1 MLDYTHYTCPIC
13 HKPLNADEDIAVCPQ
28 CGAPHHRRCFLKNG
42 QCAYA
47 ADHGGPRQWKPQP
60 DKDGDGTVICGNCG
74 TVNNDTETV
83 CHKCGHALEE
93 VFPPSPSEQQ
103 PPVDEGVF
111 YSQFSPYIGIAPDST
126 MDGYPVMDI
135 ATFLGANSGYYLSR
149 FHFMRLQK
157 SKMSWNWSAAI
168 FPVLWAL
175 YRKMYRL
182 FWILL
187 GISVLLFL
195 PFACIM
201 ARIVAYL
208 LSDPT
213 LLRDLSIGLLPET
226 VLAAWLMIAANV
238 ATTGGF
244 VLRAMMASMGNHWY
258 HKHTLRLMNK
268 VRGAETNP
276 LHYRYALSKKGG
288 TAPVQVAVA
297 AAGIA
302 AVLLLYLVLLIV
314 FCG

>member
-1 MLDYTHYTCPIC
+1 
-13 HKPLNADEDIAVCPQ
+13 
-28 CGAPHHRRCFLKNG
+28 
-42 QCAYA
+42 
-47 ADHGGPRQWKPQP
+47 
-60 DKDGDGTVICGNCG
+60 
-74 TVNNDTETV
+74 
-83 CHKCGHALEE
+83 
-93 VFPPSPSEQQ
+93 
-103 PPVDEGVF
+103 
-111 YSQFSPYIGIAPDST
+111 

-226 VLAAWLMIAANV
+226 VLPAWLMIAANV

>member
-168 FPVLWAL
+168 FPVFWAL

-213 LLRDLSIGLLPET
+213 LLRDLSIGLLPKT
-226 VLAAWLMIAANV
+226 VLPAWLM
-238 ATTGGF
+238 
-244 VLRAMMASMGNHWY
+244 R
-258 HKHTLRLMNK
+258 
-268 VRGAETNP
+268 
-276 LHYRYALSKKGG
+276 
-288 TAPVQVAVA
+288 
-297 AAGIA
+297 
-302 AVLLLYLVLLIV
+302 
-314 FCG
+314 

>member
-1 MLDYTHYTCPIC
+1 M
-13 HKPLNADEDIAVCPQ
+13 A
-28 CGAPHHRRCFLKNG
+28 
-42 QCAYA
+42 
-47 ADHGGPRQWKPQP
+47 GPGQWKPQP

-168 FPVLWAL
+168 FPGVLGAVS
-175 YRKMYRL
+175 KNVPV
-182 FWILL
+182 
-187 GISVLLFL
+187 VL
-195 PFACIM
+195 
-201 ARIVAYL
+201 
-208 LSDPT
+208 DP
-213 LLRDLSIGLLPET
+213 SGHIGL
-226 VLAAWLMIAANV
+226 A
-238 ATTGGF
+238 F
-244 VLRAMMASMGNHWY
+244 S
-258 HKHTLRLMNK
+258 
-268 VRGAETNP
+268 P
-276 LHYRYALSKKGG
+276 LCVYNGSNSGLS
-288 TAPVQVAVA
+288 A
-297 AAGIA
+297 
-302 AVLLLYLVLLIV
+302 
-314 FCG
+314 